1 VFKILFFPVR
11 LLVGFLK
18 LSGVKGG
25 LLLAIGIG
33 IGMLIAPH
41 RGAVMR
47 ARLRARI
54 ADARAGGVT
63 GGAVPS
69 DADLVL

>member
-1 VFKILFFPVR
+1 MFKIIFFPVR

-25 LLLAIGIG
+25 LLLAIGVG
-33 IGMLIAPH
+33 IGLLVAPQ

-54 ADARAGGVT
+54 ADARSGGLSP
-63 GGAVPS
+63 ADLMP
-69 DADLVL
+69 DADLVP

>member
-1 VFKILFFPVR
+1 MFKILFFPVR
-11 LLVGFLK
+11 LVLGFLK

-25 LLLAIGIG
+25 LLLAIGVG
-33 IGMLIAPH
+33 IGLLVAPH

-54 ADARAGGVT
+54 ADARSGGMSS
-63 GGAVPS
+63 ADLMP
-69 DADLVL
+69 DEDLVL